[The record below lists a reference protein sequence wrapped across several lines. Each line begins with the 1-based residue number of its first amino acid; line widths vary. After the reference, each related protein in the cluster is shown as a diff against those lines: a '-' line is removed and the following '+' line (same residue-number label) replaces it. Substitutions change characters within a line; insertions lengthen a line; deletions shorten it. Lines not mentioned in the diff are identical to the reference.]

1 MNSKKY
7 IFSLFKRVKQNTVT
21 LLFPYKI
28 YLKTTLSLARI
39 FITLEVAIT
48 TKYNKIFAKLSSRRD
63 SPLHKGTA
71 MKPLYDANPTVGD
84 VAFGTKC
91 TFH

>member
-1 MNSKKY
+1 M
-7 IFSLFKRVKQNTVT
+7 
-21 LLFPYKI
+21 LLRYPYKI
-28 YLKTTLSLARI
+28 YLKTTLSQARI

-63 SPLHKGTA
+63 SPFASQHKGMA